1 MLKLKTWKETLDFMY
16 QRLPMYQRIGAA
28 AYKKDLTNTILLCEA
43 CGNPHRL
50 LKCVHIA
57 GTNGKG
63 TTTHIIA
70 SGLQSQGYNI
80 GVYTS
85 PHYVDFRERIKING
99 LYISKKYIISFINTY
114 IDEIETIQPSFFE
127 LTVALAFRY
136 FADQKV
142 DFAVIETGLGGRLD
156 STNVITPLISVI
168 TNISYDHQSMLG
180 HTLPLIAAEKAGII
194 KQNIPVVIGESQEDV
209 QEVFIKKSKEVHAP
223 LIFADQHLSLVQK
236 SDSGSELVYDV
247 YLDNKLWLN
256 NLRSSL
262 IGPFQSKNIITG
274 LYALKELSKMIPSDF
289 NKVIEVFPEIH
300 QQTGYM
306 GRWQILDK
314 NPLVVVDSAHN
325 TGGISIVVDELKKFK
340 EGRLHIIMGF
350 VNDKDISEILNM
362 MPQNAA
368 YYFAKA
374 NIPRGLDAVD
384 LKNQAK
390 NAGLKGNSYISVRKA
405 FAAARQKAKKGDTI
419 FIGGSIF
426 VVGEV
431 LKTYIE
437 KQKINS

>member
-1 MLKLKTWKETLDFMY
+1 MQKLKTWKETLDFMY

-28 AYKKDLTNTILLCEA
+28 AYKKDLRNTILLCEA
-43 CGNPHRL
+43 CGNPHL
-50 LKCVHIA
+50 QLKCIHIA

-70 SGLQSQGYNI
+70 SGLQSQSFSV

-85 PHYVDFRERIKING
+85 PHYIDFRERIKING
-99 LYISKKYIISFINTY
+99 VYISKKYIRDFINAHLHE
-114 IDEIETIQPSFFE
+114 IDKIQPSFFE

-136 FADQKV
+136 FADMKV

-180 HTLPLIAAEKAGII
+180 NTLPLIAAEKAGII
-194 KQNIPVVIGESQEDV
+194 KEAIPVVIGESQDEVSDV
-209 QEVFIKKSKEVHAP
+209 FYKKAEELHAP
-223 LIFADQHLSLVQK
+223 IQYADQHLSLNQK
-236 SDSGSELVYDV
+236 AGFKGELVYDV
-247 YLDNKLWLN
+247 YNDGKLWLKD
-256 NLRSSL
+256 LKTDL

-274 LYALKELSKMIPSDF
+274 LYALKALSTHIPLDF
-289 NKVIEVFPEIH
+289 DKVVEGFTEIH
-300 QQTGYM
+300 KKTGYM

-314 NPLVVVDSAHN
+314 GPLILADSAHN
-325 TGGISIVVDELKKFK
+325 VGGMDLITKELKMIKDGK
-340 EGRLHIIMGF
+340 LHIILGF
-350 VNDKDISEILNM
+350 VNDKDISDILAM
-362 MPQNAA
+362 MPKNAQ

-374 NIPRGLDAVD
+374 NIPRGLDAA
-384 LKNQAK
+384 LLQRQSETY
-390 NAGLKGNSYISVRKA
+390 GLKGQSYISVRKA
-405 FAAARQKAKKGDTI
+405 FAAARRHAALEDTI

-431 LKTYIE
+431 LE
-437 KQKINS
+437 KY

>member
-1 MLKLKTWKETLDFMY
+1 MQKLKTWKETLDFMY
-16 QRLPMYQRIGAA
+16 QLLPMFQRIGAA

-43 CGNPHRL
+43 CGNPHL
-50 LKCVHIA
+50 MLKCVHIA

-70 SGLQSQGYNI
+70 SGLQSQGYNV

-99 LYISKKYIISFINTY
+99 LYISKKYIISFINAN
-114 IDEIETIQPSFFE
+114 IDAIEKIQPSFFE

-136 FADQKV
+136 FADMKV

-156 STNVITPLISVI
+156 STNVITPMVSVI

-180 HTLPLIAAEKAGII
+180 HTLSLIAAEKAGII
-194 KQNIPVVIGESQEDV
+194 KETIPLVIGETQAEVSDV
-209 QEVFIKKSKEVHAP
+209 FYKKAEELHAD
-223 LIFADQHLSLVQK
+223 IRYADQHLTLSQK
-236 SDSGSELVYDV
+236 TGSKGELVYDV
-247 YLDNKLWLN
+247 YSDGNLWLKD
-256 NLRSSL
+256 LKTDL

-274 LYALKELSKMIPSDF
+274 LYALKELSTHIPLDF
-289 NKVIEVFPEIH
+289 DKVVNGFTEIH
-300 QQTGYM
+300 QRTGYM
-306 GRWQILDK
+306 GRWQILEK
-314 NPLVVVDSAHN
+314 SPLVIADSAHN
-325 TGGISIVVDELKKFK
+325 TGGISIVVEELKKLK
-340 EGRLHIIMGF
+340 EGRLHIIIGF
-350 VNDKDISEILNM
+350 VNDKDISEILSM
-362 MPQNAA
+362 MPQHAI

-374 NIPRGLDAVD
+374 NIPRGLDAVE

-390 NAGLKGNSYISVRKA
+390 YSGLKGNSYISVRKA
-405 FAAARQKAKKGDTI
+405 FAAAKKKAKKGDTI

-437 KQKINS
+437 KQKIN